1 MRGAASILALA
12 CLAAPVAM
20 AGAGAEPPVV
30 EADGHDHPE
39 LTVDPAL
46 TLAETVRVAAAREP
60 GARVVGARAE
70 EAEALHRDAG
80 RWLADAPAIA
90 VGHVTDVVGRDAG
103 YRQWDAVLELPLW
116 WPGQRGPRREKAVA
130 AGAAAEQADIAHR
143 LEVAGRIRASLA
155 SLSLARNHLELA
167 RAELEAEEAL
177 AAKVARAVELGELAE
192 RDLLLARSASL
203 ERRTLYLEALEEHRH
218 AEADYFL
225 LTGLH
230 RRPADWGEALATDGD
245 LSGHPALRLARDDV
259 AIARAEVERLEK
271 TRWGF
276 PTLAIGSQHERDI
289 GSADYSNRLAA
300 GVRVPL
306 GRRDHTVSGVAQA
319 RRALAEA
326 RRDAERLEIELQG
339 RLLRAEHGLALV
351 DERLATAVR
360 QSRMAGDYLRLTERG
375 FALGE
380 IDLATLIRA
389 RASANGAERTLREAE
404 ILRRFRIAEYN
415 QALGVVP

>member
-1 MRGAASILALA
+1 MRGAASMLLLV
-12 CLAAPVAM
+12 CLAAPAAVA
-20 AGAGAEPPVV
+20 GPEPPVV
-30 EADGHDHPE
+30 ETDGHDHPE
-39 LTVDPAL
+39 LAVDPAL
-46 TLAETVRVAAAREP
+46 TLAETVRLAADREP
-60 GARVVGARAE
+60 GVRVVGARAE
-70 EAEALHRDAG
+70 EAEALRGDAG
-80 RWLADAPAIA
+80 RWLADAPAIV
-90 VGHVTDVVGRDAG
+90 VGHVTDAVGRDAG

-116 WPGQRGPRREKAVA
+116 WPGQRGPRREKALA
-130 AGAAAEQADIAHR
+130 ADAAAEGADLAHR
-143 LEVAGRIRASLA
+143 LEVAGRVRASLA
-155 SLSLARNHLELA
+155 SLSLARNRLELA

-177 AAKVARAVELGELAE
+177 SDRVARAVELGELAE

-225 LTGLH
+225 LTGLRH
-230 RRPADWGEALATDGD
+230 RPAEWGETLASDAGLPD
-245 LSGHPALRLARDDV
+245 HPALRLARDDV
-259 AIARAEVERLEK
+259 AIAQAEVERLEGS
-271 TRWGF
+271 RWGS
-276 PTLAIGSQHERDI
+276 PVLAIGSQHERDI
-289 GSADYSNRLAA
+289 GSTDYSNRLAA
-300 GVRVPL
+300 GLRIPL
-306 GRRDHTVSGVAQA
+306 GRRDQTVSGVAQA

-326 RRDAERLEIELQG
+326 RRDAERLEIELRG

-389 RASANGAERTLREAE
+389 RAWASGAERTLREAE
-404 ILRRFRIAEYN
+404 ILQRFRIAEYN